1 MKSLAY
7 NMKKANKKYIW
18 RLQNTYAF
26 CKALYSLSFK
36 DRIEYNLGVLKIT
49 AVPSKEDKSLSVKDL
64 EQRIS
69 DIKKP
74 WWNFFI
80 SF

>member
-1 MKSLAY
+1 MKET
-7 NMKKANKKYIW
+7 NKKYIW

-26 CKALYSLSFK
+26 CKTLYSLSFK

-49 AVPSKEDKSLSVKDL
+49 AVPSKEIKALSVKDL

-69 DIKKP
+69 CIKKP
-74 WWNFFI
+74 WWNFLFRFGI
-80 SF
+80 